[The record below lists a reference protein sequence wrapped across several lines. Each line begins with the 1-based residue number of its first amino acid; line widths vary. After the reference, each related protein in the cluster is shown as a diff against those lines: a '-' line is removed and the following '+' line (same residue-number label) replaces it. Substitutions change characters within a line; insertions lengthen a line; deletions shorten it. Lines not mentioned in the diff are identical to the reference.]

1 MRRKDRKANCLYCK
15 NKTKI
20 QQFAGLVDEKK
31 QIRKWMN
38 RESDSD
44 DSEEFVHS
52 IEKSAKPKN

>member
-1 MRRKDRKANCLYCK
+1 MRRKDCLYCK

-20 QQFAGLVDEKK
+20 QQFAGLVEKKK